1 MKPNDGLVNFL
12 VGFSTSLLG
21 GFLLFQIALPLIPL
35 LGCVREP
42 SLFGGV
48 TIPPAPVPAIDPP
61 TPDSDGR
68 DWEGVIAALS
78 SSAAIVIWRVWSHRK
93 KK

>member
-1 MKPNDGLVNFL
+1 MINQR
-12 VGFSTSLLG
+12 
-21 GFLLFQIALPLIPL
+21 LFQIALPFTLM

-48 TIPPAPVPAIDPP
+48 TIPPAPAPAIH
-61 TPDSDGR
+61 TPAPQQDGG

-93 KK
+93 RGK